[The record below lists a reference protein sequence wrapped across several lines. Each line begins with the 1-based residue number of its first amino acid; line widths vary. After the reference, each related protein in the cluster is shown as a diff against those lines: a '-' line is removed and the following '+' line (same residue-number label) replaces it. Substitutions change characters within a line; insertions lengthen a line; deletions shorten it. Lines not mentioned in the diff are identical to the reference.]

1 MFQYRPRSA
10 FSVKLRL
17 LEAAA
22 DSDVH
27 ASVLD
32 ELGRAIKKC
41 DQRIAASPSDDVAVD
56 MNCELVEALLG
67 TAHVVCQVKITAITE
82 AAIELIGKADHEI
95 RAMGPSFN
103 TAFSKV
109 EVLWA
114 LGNYFKHRDE
124 WELSEWAAPTGFRKF
139 TIPALKAAGLHAS
152 STGNLRTGAEALGD
166 RVYSQTAVF
175 RQIVDDWAAEVARA
189 VRSATPAF
197 SQAAGT
203 SP

>member
-1 MFQYRPRSA
+1 VFKYRPRSA
-10 FSVKLRL
+10 LSVKLRL
-17 LEAAA
+17 LELAVE
-22 DSDVH
+22 SDVH

-41 DQRIAASPSDDVAVD
+41 DQRIAASPSDDCAVD
-56 MNCELVEALLG
+56 MNCELIEALLG
-67 TAHVVCQVKITAITE
+67 TAYVVCQVKITAVTE
-82 AAIELIGKADHEI
+82 TATELIGRADHEI

-103 TAFSKV
+103 TELSKV

-139 TIPALKAAGLHAS
+139 TIPALRAAGLEAS
-152 STGNLRTGAEALGD
+152 STGNLRTGAEVLGN

-175 RQIVDDWAAEVARA
+175 QQIVDDWAAEVASA
-189 VRSATPAF
+189 ARSATPAF
-197 SQAAGT
+197 SPA
-203 SP
+203 P